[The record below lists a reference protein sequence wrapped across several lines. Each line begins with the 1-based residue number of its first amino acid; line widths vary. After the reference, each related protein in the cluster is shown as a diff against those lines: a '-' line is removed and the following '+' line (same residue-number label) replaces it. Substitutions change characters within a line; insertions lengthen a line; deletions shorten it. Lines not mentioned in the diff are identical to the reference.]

1 MTYLLDA
8 NAFIESFKR
17 YYAFDIC
24 PGYWDWL
31 DAKTADGTVL
41 SIDKVRD
48 ELLARS
54 DDLSAWAQQRT
65 SLFTTADPQTL
76 TSLQQVSA
84 WAAQEAAT
92 GRYNAAAVN
101 AFLQEADY
109 YLVAQAHARQLTV
122 VTLEIPGTRRSEIK
136 IPDACIGMGVEWV
149 APFEM
154 LRREKAIFVLR

>member
-24 PGYWDWL
+24 PGYWDRL

-41 SIDKVRD
+41 SIDEVRD
-48 ELLARS
+48 ELIGRG
-54 DDLSAWAQQRT
+54 DDLSTWAQRR
-65 SLFTTADPQTL
+65 SGPFITADSQTL

-84 WAAQEAAT
+84 WAAQEAGT
-92 GRYNAAAVN
+92 GRYSAAAVN
-101 AFLQEADY
+101 GFLQEADY
-109 YLVAQAHARQLTV
+109 HVVAHAHARQLSL

-136 IPDACIGMGVEWV
+136 IPEACIGMSVRD
-149 APFEM
+149 ARPAA
-154 LRREKAIFVLR
+154 R